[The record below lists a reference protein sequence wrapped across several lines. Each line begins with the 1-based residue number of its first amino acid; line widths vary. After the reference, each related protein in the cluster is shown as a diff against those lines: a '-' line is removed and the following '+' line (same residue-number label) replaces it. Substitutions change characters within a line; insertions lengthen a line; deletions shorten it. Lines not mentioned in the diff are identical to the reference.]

1 MGQGLQLGGA
11 WGSCSKGGLLV
22 VCGLPPHVSSM
33 VWEPVLLIGTRWV
46 CCGWRPN
53 LSTHSVSSPR
63 RGGGGRP
70 RASGEVCVGSLFA
83 GAGRETPSSL
93 LRLSRLVAW
102 KSFY

>member
-70 RASGEVCVGSLFA
+70 RASGGGVCGLDFRRGWEGDSFFPSPSL
-83 GAGRETPSSL
+83 
-93 LRLSRLVAW
+93 
-102 KSFY
+102 

>member
-1 MGQGLQLGGA
+1 MGQGLQSGGA

-70 RASGEVCVGSLFA
+70 RASGGGVCGLPFRRGWEGDSFFPSPSL
-83 GAGRETPSSL
+83 
-93 LRLSRLVAW
+93 
-102 KSFY
+102 